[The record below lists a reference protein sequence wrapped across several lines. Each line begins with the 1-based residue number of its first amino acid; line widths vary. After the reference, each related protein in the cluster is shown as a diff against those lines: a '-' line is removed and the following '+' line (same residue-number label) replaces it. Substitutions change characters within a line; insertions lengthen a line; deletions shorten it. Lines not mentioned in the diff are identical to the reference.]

1 MAKAIDTTQ
10 LDRVEAV
17 LVRGPVP
24 LAAQSPSQRLRRAF
38 RGALLRLTRPF
49 ARYEREVDVAL
60 LDALRRHHAE
70 LEGLRKRHDERID
83 RLEQL
88 SKEIII
94 ATQSLHRL
102 CQEAGIDD
110 AAVVPAPQAKST
122 RPVPDQ

>member
-1 MAKAIDTTQ
+1 MPEAIDTTQ

-24 LAAQSPSQRLRRAF
+24 LPARSPGQRLRRAF

-60 LDALRRHHAE
+60 LDALRRQQLE
-70 LEGLRKRHDERID
+70 LEGLRKRHEERLD

-88 SKEIII
+88 SEEIII

-102 CQEAGIDD
+102 CQEAGIDH
-110 AAVVPAPQAKST
+110 AAVVPATQAKST